1 MFYKSN
7 SLRYANT
14 FLKFLMNQNTAKNH
28 LQYTKWECIMEKYSL
43 PRIYRIQH
51 KGNCVVDHKACFD
64 YEKQDADHSYNAVI
78 CGEIIS
84 GSGSEGAE

>member
-1 MFYKSN
+1 
-7 SLRYANT
+7 
-14 FLKFLMNQNTAKNH
+14 
-28 LQYTKWECIMEKYSL
+28 MEKYSL